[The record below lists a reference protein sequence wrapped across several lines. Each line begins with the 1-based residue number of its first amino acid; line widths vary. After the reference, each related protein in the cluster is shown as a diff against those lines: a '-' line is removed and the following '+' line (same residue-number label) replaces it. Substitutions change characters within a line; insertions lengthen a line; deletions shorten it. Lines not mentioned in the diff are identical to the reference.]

1 MRLVVASDI
10 NVSPFCS
17 TLNIERN
24 TVLYNPSWAVN
35 LIEGISRIDSL
46 ELHVVTLSAFV
57 KEDYECDANGVKYH
71 FLKSKSRFKLATLY
85 RMETESVASAIRRID
100 PDLVHVHSDKVYGLG
115 ALRSGLPY
123 VTTVHALQK
132 VIEMHEGRTVS
143 NRLLSLIQS
152 YLWKR
157 TRFFI
162 CVSPYVR
169 DYVERFAKG
178 DCRVIENGVSD
189 ILFRTKYRGGGG
201 GFPSLLFVGGI
212 SRIKNLGSLLRTM
225 GGLRRKYPGL
235 ALKVIG
241 VVPSFARKHFREIMK
256 IIEEEKL
263 GDHVRF
269 LGYKQPGDIA
279 ECMAD
284 STMLVH
290 PSRQETFGMTV
301 AEAMA
306 LGLPVI
312 TSNNTGMRFLVRD
325 GETGLLVDPEDPQ
338 SIADAVSRL
347 AEDRGL
353 RERLA
358 ENARKEALL
367 RFKKEVVARKHFG
380 FYEEILRQ
388 V

>member
-189 ILFRTKYRGGGG
+189 ILLSDKVQGRGRRISESVVCRGHKQDKKFGFSFTHYGWASKEISRACAQGYRGG
-201 GFPSLLFVGGI
+201 PFV
-212 SRIKNLGSLLRTM
+212 R
-225 GGLRRKYPGL
+225 
-235 ALKVIG
+235 AEA
-241 VVPSFARKHFREIMK
+241 F
-256 IIEEEKL
+256 
-263 GDHVRF
+263 
-269 LGYKQPGDIA
+269 PGDNENHRRGEA
-279 ECMAD
+279 GG
-284 STMLVH
+284 
-290 PSRQETFGMTV
+290 SRKVPGV
-301 AEAMA
+301 
-306 LGLPVI
+306 
-312 TSNNTGMRFLVRD
+312 
-325 GETGLLVDPEDPQ
+325 
-338 SIADAVSRL
+338 
-347 AEDRGL
+347 
-353 RERLA
+353 
-358 ENARKEALL
+358 
-367 RFKKEVVARKHFG
+367 
-380 FYEEILRQ
+380 
-388 V
+388 